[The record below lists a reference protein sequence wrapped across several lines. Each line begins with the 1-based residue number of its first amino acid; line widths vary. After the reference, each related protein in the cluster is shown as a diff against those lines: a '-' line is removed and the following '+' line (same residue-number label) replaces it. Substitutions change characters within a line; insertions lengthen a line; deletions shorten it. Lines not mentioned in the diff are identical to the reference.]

1 MDESPIPRVGRGLRV
16 GAWLLALVVG
26 AGAGLGFGF
35 VFQDAWAGVIIGVA
49 SAVLIVLA
57 IVLGARR
64 SGTGTIEGAPPWTGD
79 AGVRNGQS
87 TGSR

>member
-1 MDESPIPRVGRGLRV
+1 MDETRIPRASRGLRI
-16 GAWLLALVVG
+16 GAWILALVIG

-49 SAVLIVLA
+49 SAVLVVLA

-64 SGTGTIEGAPPWTGD
+64 SGPGTVEGAPPWTGD
-79 AGVRNGQS
+79 AAVRNGQS